1 MNEPRRWTFLC
12 IWYENRW
19 CWVHE
24 VERLCFRSTW
34 PCVYPSFYGSEPPVS
49 TRITVSRVLTSFVP
63 PVHNQGQGPALWK
76 IFLPTTGSFFVISLT
91 VLHGYR
97 AGTLRWTFRPAGARL
112 GDRLPGSPQ
121 KPAHPGGLH
130 CRQHH
135 PPREASRRHA
145 LHPLFC
151 PRGGWF
157 HCHVPGSVPRL
168 GAFRQ
173 EIGRA
178 HV

>member
-19 CWVHE
+19 CRVHE

-63 PVHNQGQGPALWK
+63 PVHNQGVSLAPLQGPALWK

-91 VLHGYR
+91 DLYVFHGR
-97 AGTLRWTFRPAGARL
+97 HLAADVFPAGFPY
-112 GDRLPGSPQ
+112 LPAFLSPLDS
-121 KPAHPGGLH
+121 A
-130 CRQHH
+130 
-135 PPREASRRHA
+135 
-145 LHPLFC
+145 
-151 PRGGWF
+151 
-157 HCHVPGSVPRL
+157 PGSVCRRL
-168 GAFRQ
+168 SPTVTGHCLFFPLFVMPPVPVAS
-173 EIGRA
+173 
-178 HV
+178 